1 MPHKPQNSIM
11 LSIIQKIIILAEA
24 RIPELMKNGDSGYS
38 EFYKG
43 SETFVR

>member
-1 MPHKPQNSIM
+1 M
-11 LSIIQKIIILAEA
+11 LSTIQKIIILAEA

-38 EFYKG
+38 EFYEG